1 MKFSQYIGSGI
12 VRVLGW
18 KLVGKIPEDVRKCV
32 IVVAPHTCIFDF
44 IIGRFAYFALDTPV
58 KFLIKKEF
66 FDNPFLNKLLIKLGG
81 IPIDRNKNNNY
92 VQNVAA
98 LFDEYDDLNIVITP
112 EGTRKLVK
120 QWKRGFYYIALRAKV
135 PIVMGFLDFKTK
147 ELGFGPIIY
156 PSGDYDADWKL
167 IKAFYRGITAKHP
180 DRYNLSN

>member
-66 FDNPFLNKLLIKLGG
+66 FDNMSYVAYYIFWFVLSVVAFTIFIFKFDFRK
-81 IPIDRNKNNNY
+81 NKN
-92 VQNVAA
+92 
-98 LFDEYDDLNIVITP
+98 
-112 EGTRKLVK
+112 
-120 QWKRGFYYIALRAKV
+120 
-135 PIVMGFLDFKTK
+135 
-147 ELGFGPIIY
+147 
-156 PSGDYDADWKL
+156 
-167 IKAFYRGITAKHP
+167 
-180 DRYNLSN
+180 